1 MSNQVKIK
9 ITDLIGSSLCISA
22 EDGQKIYEKIVNL
35 LDAKKNVNISFENV
49 TMIISLFL
57 NISIGQ
63 LYGKYSEDFIK
74 SNIKVEGLFDD
85 DLELLKRVVD
95 NAKKYYS
102 NRESYDTAWME
113 EEDNE
118 E

>member
-1 MSNQVKIK
+1 MNNQVKIK

-22 EDGQKIYEKIVNL
+22 EDGQKIYDKIVNI
-35 LDAKKNVNISFENV
+35 LDANNIVIISFENV
-49 TMIISLFL
+49 SMIISLFL

-102 NRESYDTAWME
+102 KKESYDIAWME
-113 EEDNE
+113 EDENE